1 MGKGQTRTLVYLAI
15 ILFVIGAAVNFVP
28 IYWEGKSLV
37 QYLSDI
43 TGLPAEDLFFPN
55 FIWMFMLPLIGSTA
69 MVLAIINM
77 ATGWF
82 VTDKNLNLLIA
93 LSWVGVLMATPLRW
107 FIWGMFGILGM
118 YSIIVWTVI
127 FIVGSAFLTRRFL
140 REPEKFLVLTTTK
153 SVAELTQKLQQLLIE
168 HQKAVQARQWKKAA
182 DLKSQIDAIQAEL
195 QFIERK
201 QREMATGG
209 V

>member
-1 MGKGQTRTLVYLAI
+1 MGKGQTRTLIYLTI
-15 ILFVIGAAVNFVP
+15 ILFVIGAAVNFIP

-82 VTDKNLNLLIA
+82 ITDKNLNLIIA
-93 LSWVGVLMATPLRW
+93 LSWVGVIMATPLRW
-107 FIWGMFGILGM
+107 FIWGMFGALGM
-118 YSIIVWTVI
+118 YSIIIWTVL
-127 FIVGSAFLTRRFL
+127 FVVGSGIMAKKFLK
-140 REPEKFLVLTTTK
+140 EPEKYLALTTTK
-153 SVAELTQKLQQLLIE
+153 SVAELTQKLQQLLAE
-168 HQKAVQARQWKKAA
+168 HQKAVQARQWKRAA
-182 DLKSQIDAIQAEL
+182 ELKSQIDAIQAEL

-201 QREMATGG
+201 QREIATGA

>member
-127 FIVGSAFLTRRFL
+127 FIVGSAVMTKRFL
-140 REPEKFLVLTTTK
+140 KKPEKFLVLTTTK

-201 QREMATGG
+201 QREMATGA